1 MDVSSYLPQSV
12 ITAMGY
18 SRESICC
25 LAVRQSED
33 ASFYAIAH
41 DCPTEDGL
49 VSLSHVNH
57 GTFLRLIHPSI
68 VIGPHYDNGR
78 KHVLVALWKSHYP
91 GIFSIRGRMVRKRPQ
106 REVAAAAR

>member
-18 SRESICC
+18 SRESIYC

-33 ASFYAIAH
+33 TSFYAIAH

-57 GTFLRLIHPSI
+57 GTYSRLIHLSI
-68 VIGPHYDNGR
+68 VIGLHYDNGR
-78 KHVLVALWKSHYP
+78 KRVLVARWKSHCP
-91 GIFSIRGRMVRKRPQ
+91 EVFSIRR
-106 REVAAAAR
+106 